1 MIQSLNK
8 FASANLVIAG
18 EPPNVGQDYFPWIGR
33 HSIGRVWGLGKFCR
47 PEGGWPCSQAQ
58 GEGAAGE
65 PWQGGLWLLGGSH
78 CPPPQGQPFPE
89 RPPCASAFPVSSRQN
104 GPINLFPS
112 TPVPVSQFHQKYH
125 QGSNPSGFRRL
136 AAH

>member
-1 MIQSLNK
+1 MGIELALQDENILAIYCTMILYSYCLIQSLNK

-65 PWQGGLWLLGGSH
+65 PWQGGL
-78 CPPPQGQPFPE
+78 
-89 RPPCASAFPVSSRQN
+89 
-104 GPINLFPS
+104 
-112 TPVPVSQFHQKYH
+112 
-125 QGSNPSGFRRL
+125 
-136 AAH
+136 